1 MLPGLLICFSSNLA
15 LSGGS
20 IDFAQFIVDLEALTL
35 CLDGLINLIAPEPG
49 LTFPLMTFCLTTNR
63 LSSTVGIALESLSDF
78 LSRLSL
84 RINAFITTLL
94 IKLSLEICRT
104 DRIPELPS
112 TKPSGKFAL
121 GLRWDVYI
129 EGADEEPML
138 GHALLIWY
146 DLDILE

>member
-1 MLPGLLICFSSNLA
+1 M
-15 LSGGS
+15 
-20 IDFAQFIVDLEALTL
+20 
-35 CLDGLINLIAPEPG
+35 
-49 LTFPLMTFCLTTNR
+49 TTNR
-63 LSSTVGIALESLSDF
+63 LSSTVEIALESLPDF

-94 IKLSLEICRT
+94 VKLSLEICRT

-138 GHALLIWY
+138 GHALLNWY
-146 DLDILE
+146 DLDILD